1 MESEDLIEHARKLIK
16 SGKGKPKQV
25 ELKRAISAAY
35 YSLFHRFLKAAAD
48 DLIGSTAAARKS
60 SAYKLIY
67 RGFEHSRMRTIAI
80 EAAKAQMP
88 AKLAEASGYAQFSE
102 KIRAAAQ
109 AFVELQQKRH
119 SADYDPQFRFSKS
132 DARVAIELAV
142 FGGSMLDTANVIERR
157 SFLLCMLMP
166 QR

>member
-1 MESEDLIEHARKLIK
+1 MEPEDLIKHAQRLIK

-25 ELKRAISAAY
+25 ELKRAVSAAY

-48 DLIGSTAAARKS
+48 DLIGSTATARRS

-67 RGFEHSRMRTIAI
+67 RGFEHSRMRTTAI
-80 EAAKAQMP
+80 DATKATMP
-88 AKLAEASGYAQFSE
+88 PKLVEASGYTQFSE
-102 KIRAAAQ
+102 QIQAAAR

-132 DARVAIELAV
+132 DARVAIELAI
-142 FGGSMLDTANVIERR
+142 FGGGMFDIANATERR